1 MHPSSAATG
10 GSAAGTGRR
19 AAVRPVPHAGPAPED
34 MDLVLAHTRDVW
46 RALEGARL
54 LVTGG
59 TGFVGRWLLWSLK
72 AANARLNTRASA
84 VVLTRDPAAF
94 RRAAPALAGDPALT
108 LWPGDVRTC
117 RLPQGAFSHVIH
129 AATDTS
135 VAAATDPYALI
146 DTVVHGTRRVLDL
159 ALRAGADAFLL
170 TSSGAVY
177 GPQPPDLERVP
188 ETYGGAPDPMDPEAA
203 YGHAKRLA
211 EQLCVLHHRRHGL
224 NTKVARCFAF
234 VGPYLPLDGHFAI
247 GNFIRDALD
256 GDAVRVRGDGTPV
269 RSYLY
274 AADLAAWLWTILV
287 QGAPGTAYN
296 VGSDRSMPV
305 AEVARLVGA
314 TLAPD
319 KPVVVAGE
327 APPGPRARY
336 VPSVER
342 ARRELGLTAWTD
354 LATAVRRTAEWHR
367 RAAATTPPE
376 PIDPRPPA
384 PAAGAA
390 PQAGAAPPAGAAP
403 ATFVVDVDGVVASLT
418 PADDYTLAKPL
429 GAAIAAVN
437 RLHDAGHRIVMFT
450 ARGSATGIEWE
461 AFTRAQLAA
470 WGLKFHELRLGKP
483 AATYYVDDRLLSVS
497 ELLEMAADA

>member
-1 MHPSSAATG
+1 MGPSGLATG
-10 GSAAGTGRR
+10 GTSAGAGRSAA
-19 AAVRPVPHAGPAPED
+19 ASPAPHAGPPPED
-34 MDLVLAHTRDVW
+34 LDLVLSHTRDVW
-46 RALEGARL
+46 PALAGARL

-59 TGFVGRWLLWSLK
+59 TGFFGRWLLWSLK
-72 AANARLNTRASA
+72 AANARLGTRARA
-84 VVLTRDPAAF
+84 VVLTRSPAAF
-94 RRAAPALAGDPALT
+94 RRAVPGLAEDPALT

-117 RLPQGAFSHVIH
+117 RLPPGAFSHVIH

-135 VAAATDPYALI
+135 VAAAADPYRLM
-146 DTVVHGTRRVLDL
+146 DTVVEGTRRVLDL
-159 ALRAGADAFLL
+159 GLRAGAEAFLL

-188 ETYGGAPDPMDPEAA
+188 ESYGGAPDPLDPEAT

-211 EQLCVLHHRRHGL
+211 EQLCVLHHQRHGL

-256 GDAVRVRGDGTPV
+256 SDAVRVRGDGTPV

-287 QGAPGTAYN
+287 QGTPGTAYN
-296 VGSDRSMPV
+296 VGSDRPLSV
-305 AEVARLVGA
+305 ADAARLVGA

-319 KPVVVAGE
+319 KPVIVAGE
-327 APPGPRARY
+327 ATPGPRARY
-336 VPSVER
+336 VPSIER
-342 ARRELGLTAWTD
+342 ARRELGLDAWTD
-354 LATAVRRTAEWHR
+354 LATAVRRTADWHR
-367 RAAATTPPE
+367 RAADAPAPG
-376 PIDPRPPA
+376 PAVPRPP
-384 PAAGAA
+384 
-390 PQAGAAPPAGAAP
+390 AP

-418 PADDYTLAKPL
+418 PDNDYTRAKPL

-450 ARGSATGIEWE
+450 ARGSATGLDWE
-461 AFTRAQLAA
+461 AFTRSQLTA

-483 AATYYVDDRLLSVS
+483 AATYYVDDRLLSVP
-497 ELLEMAADA
+497 ELLEIAADA